1 MASKA
6 LLNGRGPLSSE
17 LGVIHMKELWRRAHR
32 SIIIHNVAL
41 LPGCKTLNMNE
52 WCTDRAEII
61 FLISIF
67 VFWYYKMCKTK
78 YLYTTHRLI
87 QWYCVSFKK
96 AFFESERDDC
106 HCQDGSYQVCSV
118 HLLGFQQCCPGN
130 SASTGHKGS
139 RSHYSWTHPFSYTQE
154 RHFCCFLNLRQLK
167 QVNAIYVLH
176 FFVKILNL

>member
-6 LLNGRGPLSSE
+6 LLNGKGPLSSE

-96 AFFESERDDC
+96 AFFESVRDDC
-106 HCQDGSYQVCSV
+106 HCKDGSYQVCCV
-118 HLLGFQQCCPGN
+118 HLLGFQQN
-130 SASTGHKGS
+130 NVALVTQHQQVI
-139 RSHYSWTHPFSYTQE
+139 RALAHITHEHIPSLTLKRGTFAAFS
-154 RHFCCFLNLRQLK
+154 
-167 QVNAIYVLH
+167 IYV
-176 FFVKILNL
+176 N